1 MTEYKKPIYHLQYRA
16 GDKSLYHLIVLNLG
30 GLYLLPE
37 SYIYLEN
44 KDGPTSKCIDEAFF
58 ILRDKFTLIK
68 TLPEGS
74 DPIPI
79 FGETCE
85 KDGVSDNPHV
95 IFPFLRELFL
105 TRVAP
110 DTVERPKRFFIGRKD
125 SFKSR
130 NTHSNTMNRC
140 ILNEDHFIKRLKD
153 YNIETIYLEDYTLDN
168 KIRLFNAAELILSTN
183 SSALTCALWCNMNT
197 TIIELGNISPH
208 TVIGTHYQVLCNVL
222 GIKYFRYKYI
232 VCDDNDNFVINDD
245 DDIYEYLTIL
255 EGT

>member
-1 MTEYKKPIYHLQYRA
+1 MTEYKKPIYHLQYR
-16 GDKSLYHLIVLNLG
+16 GGEKSLYHLIVLNLG

-37 SYIYLEN
+37 SYIYMEN
-44 KDGPTSKCIDEAFF
+44 KDGPVSKCVDEAFF
-58 ILRDKFTLIK
+58 ILRDKFTLIR

-110 DTVERPKRFFIGRKD
+110 DTVERPKRFFIGRKN

-130 NTHSNTMNRC
+130 NTHLDMMERC

-168 KIRLFNAAELILSTN
+168 KIRLFNAAELIISTN
-183 SSALTCALWCNMNT
+183 SSALTCALWCNKNA
-197 TIIELGNISPH
+197 TIIELANVSPH
-208 TVIGTHYQVLCNVL
+208 TVNGKHFQVLCNAL
-222 GIKYFRYKYI
+222 GIKYFRYKDI
-232 VCDDNDNFVINDD
+232 VCDENDNFVINDD
-245 DDIYEYLTIL
+245 DDLYIIL
-255 EGT
+255 SEF